1 MNPYRGGGSFRFIMQ
16 AAAAA
21 VAASKRR
28 INPPVNKRSE
38 EARALSPGIGYTGYG
53 QDPHISRTSSSWLT
67 RLAPGTNRAIS
78 RNLSTTTSSSS
89 SSSLFIPLPSCPVL
103 LIPPLLVLGS
113 MARTILRVHA
123 FDLLLLLLPPI
134 DSFHPPSSV
143 TLLVVDAVS
152 KGNDRRQRILV
163 I

>member
-89 SSSLFIPLPSCPVL
+89 SSLFIPLPSCPVL

-123 FDLLLLLLPPI
+123 FAPPPPVMSLQLIRFILLLPLL
-134 DSFHPPSSV
+134 SS
-143 TLLVVDAVS
+143 
-152 KGNDRRQRILV
+152 
-163 I
+163 

>member
-89 SSSLFIPLPSCPVL
+89 SSLFIPLPSCPVL

-123 FDLLLLLLPPI
+123 FDLPLLLLLLLP
-134 DSFHPPSSV
+134 
-143 TLLVVDAVS
+143 
-152 KGNDRRQRILV
+152 
-163 I
+163 

>member
-89 SSSLFIPLPSCPVL
+89 LFIPRVPFFLFL
-103 LIPPLLVLGS
+103 LFLSSVRWP
-113 MARTILRVHA
+113 ARFFVSTLSTSSSSRNV
-123 FDLLLLLLPPI
+123 PPI

-143 TLLVVDAVS
+143 TLFVVDAVS

>member
-89 SSSLFIPLPSCPVL
+89 SLFIPLPSCPVL

-123 FDLLLLLLPPI
+123 FDLLLLLLLPPI